1 MRNSQLLTKIFIV
14 FGASLISFSAS
25 AVSLERCFNEASL
38 RYQIPEKLLKA
49 IAHTETRMNP
59 LALNYNKNGSYDM
72 GIMQINSYWLPK
84 LNRVG
89 IQKEELFD
97 GCENI
102 QVGAWILSE
111 NIKRYGF
118 GLKAIGAYNA
128 TTPALQMKYANKVM
142 KNMERI

>member
-1 MRNSQLLTKIFIV
+1 MHNKITKKLLI
-14 FGASLISFSAS
+14 ISGLSTVSFTVP
-25 AVSLERCFNEASL
+25 AVPLERCFNEASL

-49 IAHTETRMNP
+49 IAHTETKMNP

-97 GCENI
+97 GCKNI